1 MRREHH
7 RLNGHEF
14 EETPGDSEGQGSL
27 GCSSPWSSKESDTTE
42 RLNTNIFKRRGRQRS
57 AQVRELI
64 VSSYI
69 PGGQVK
75 VGGYSDHD
83 SFFLEPQEDLNP
95 KGMGQGQQR
104 NPAS

>member
-7 RLNGHEF
+7 RLKGHEF
-14 EETPGDSEGQGSL
+14 EETLGDSEGQGSL
-27 GCSSPWSSKESDTTE
+27 GWSSPCDCKESDTTE
-42 RLNTNIFKRRGRQRS
+42 RLNTTTFKRRGRQRS

-75 VGGYSDHD
+75 VVDNSDHD
-83 SFFLEPQEDLNP
+83 LFFP
-95 KGMGQGQQR
+95 
-104 NPAS
+104 